1 MRLEPRQIEAFK
13 RNGFLAGLPLLS
25 DDACTRFQQRTEAFE
40 QQYPD
45 AAQWAFDIK
54 ANLLFDWVYEI
65 SVTSALLDAVED
77 LIGPNILLTNSI
89 FRIKPP
95 GSNTH
100 YGWHQD
106 AARIQ
111 VEPPFILAY
120 LAISNASRANGC
132 LRVIPGSHRTVEPF
146 RLISYACNR
155 KVART
160 IDVDERLAVDLILNK
175 GEVGLFHC
183 NTIHGSGENLS
194 HRPRVALINDY
205 TPADARQSTG
215 TGSGQLV
222 RGVNKGTGFM
232 SEKVPVGAFTLDNIL
247 ARRRTLMRYPENVLM
262 GPLESGEQPTFADD
276 LPQSG

>member
-1 MRLEPRQIEAFK
+1 MRLEASQIDAFK
-13 RNGFLAGLPLLS
+13 REGFLAGLPLLS

-40 QQYPD
+40 RQYPD

-65 SVTSALLDAVED
+65 SVTPALLDAVEC
-77 LIGPNILLTNSI
+77 LVGPNILLTNSI

-111 VEPPFILAY
+111 VEPPFVLAF
-120 LAISNASRANGC
+120 LAISDSTPANGC
-132 LRVIPGSHRTVEPF
+132 LRVIPGSHGTVEPF
-146 RLISYACNR
+146 RLISYGCNR

-160 IDVDERLAVDLILNK
+160 VDVDERLAVDLILKK
-175 GEVGLFHC
+175 GEVALFHC

-194 HRPRVALINDY
+194 QQPRVALINDY
-205 TPADARQSTG
+205 TPADACQSTG

-222 RGVNKGTGFM
+222 RGVNNGTGFA
-232 SEKVPVGAFTLDNIL
+232 SEKVPVGAFTPDNIL
-247 ARRRTLMRYPENVLM
+247 ARRRTLKRYPENVLM
-262 GPLESGEQPTFADD
+262 GPLGRGEQPTFADG
-276 LPQSG
+276 LTQSG